1 MYMYQYARGRLGL
14 HSTMWTEILYFF
26 AVGLRQAVLDPKFDE
41 EHDARIS
48 FGHRP
53 LPACARAGQ
62 SRKICPFPPPAR
74 QAARV
79 HALHAQKSTEFF

>member
-1 MYMYQYARGRLGL
+1 
-14 HSTMWTEILYFF
+14 MWTEILHFF
-26 AVGLRQAVLDPKFDE
+26 AVGLGQAVLDPKFDE
-41 EHDARIS
+41 EHDVRIS

-53 LPACARAGQ
+53 LPACARVGQ

-74 QAARV
+74 QAARE